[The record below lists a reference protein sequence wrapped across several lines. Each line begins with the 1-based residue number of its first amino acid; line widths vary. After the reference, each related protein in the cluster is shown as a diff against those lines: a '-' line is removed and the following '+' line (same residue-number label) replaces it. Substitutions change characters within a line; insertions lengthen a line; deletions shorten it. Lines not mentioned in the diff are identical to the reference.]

1 MDKVFVWI
9 VRQILELGMGEN
21 IVRGGYEYS
30 VIRVKLGSGLVSNL
44 NTQDIRQKIRA
55 NRTDLRG
62 ERNTPERK
70 RKHGQTS
77 STHHGTHK
85 KPDRQ

>member
-30 VIRVKLGSGLVSNL
+30 VISKVRVGFSLKS
-44 NTQDIRQKIRA
+44 QYPR
-55 NRTDLRG
+55 
-62 ERNTPERK
+62 
-70 RKHGQTS
+70 H
-77 STHHGTHK
+77 
-85 KPDRQ
+85 